1 MIDMVGL
8 HKWCANR
15 SFGTH
20 CGHRVLKKTP
30 GLEVLCFKNFNF
42 VFISI
47 IIFVLQMNLIELG
60 HLLKGSVG
68 HFEPFYQTWIHL

>member
-1 MIDMVGL
+1 MVGL

-47 IIFVLQMNLIELG
+47 IIFELQPL
-60 HLLKGSVG
+60 
-68 HFEPFYQTWIHL
+68 TIHLSYLTLNHITNEFDRIG

>member
-1 MIDMVGL
+1 MVGL

-47 IIFVLQMNLIELG
+47 IICLTMNRITNEIDKISQSIS
-60 HLLKGSVG
+60 LKGLSG
-68 HFEPFYQTWIHL
+68 HF